1 MKGIKALFADSIQE
15 LKDLRTLAVTAMLLA
30 IAVVLGFYTLQ
41 LTDYIKIGFAYIAN
55 ETTGMLF
62 GPAVGGIMGGLADLL
77 KYLVKPTGPFFPGFT
92 ISGICGGIIYGIVLY
107 KKPLTVKRVVFANFL
122 VMVLVNILLN
132 TYWLTLLYGDAYL
145 ALLPVRIL
153 KQAVMLPIET
163 ALFYTVAKVLT
174 KANVFAMMRGTKA
187 A

>member
-62 GPAVGGIMGGLADLL
+62 GPAVGGIEISCEADRT
-77 KYLVKPTGPFFPGFT
+77 VF
-92 ISGICGGIIYGIVLY
+92 SGVYHQRHLRRHH
-107 KKPLTVKRVVFANFL
+107 LR
-122 VMVLVNILLN
+122 
-132 TYWLTLLYGDAYL
+132 DR
-145 ALLPVRIL
+145 PV
-153 KQAVMLPIET
+153 
-163 ALFYTVAKVLT
+163 
-174 KANVFAMMRGTKA
+174 
-187 A
+187 

>member
-62 GPAVGGIMGGLADLL
+62 GPAVGGIMGEADRT
-77 KYLVKPTGPFFPGFT
+77 VF
-92 ISGICGGIIYGIVLY
+92 SGVYHQRHLRRHH
-107 KKPLTVKRVVFANFL
+107 LR
-122 VMVLVNILLN
+122 
-132 TYWLTLLYGDAYL
+132 DR
-145 ALLPVRIL
+145 PV
-153 KQAVMLPIET
+153 
-163 ALFYTVAKVLT
+163 
-174 KANVFAMMRGTKA
+174 
-187 A
+187 